1 MLKVFMVIVTLLLG
15 AGYTYLL
22 YKKRKN
28 MENPHGWKSYVTP
41 IVFIIAP
48 VFALLSYI
56 FEFGGIVTWL
66 VLGVGFITAS
76 FFTKYMPGPKESQ

>member
-1 MLKVFMVIVTLLLG
+1 MLKIFMVIVTVILCV
-15 AGYTYLL
+15 GYTFVL
-22 YKKRKN
+22 YKKRKD

-41 IVFIIAP
+41 FVFIFAP

-56 FEFGGIVTWL
+56 FGFVGIVTWL

-76 FFTKYMPGPKESQ
+76 FFTKYLPEPKGSQ

>member
-1 MLKVFMVIVTLLLG
+1 MLKILMFIGTLILV

-22 YKKRKN
+22 YKKRKD

-41 IVFIIAP
+41 MVFIIAP

-56 FEFGGIVTWL
+56 FEFVGIVTWL
-66 VLGVGFITAS
+66 LLGVGFITAS
-76 FFTKYMPGPKESQ
+76 FFTKYMPQPKESQ